1 MKNESLRSKI
11 FFFFFNGQVISY
23 IPNLSNRV
31 TILADEAVNLTSES
45 YDTITRMNYLRKRKK
60 EREDLT
66 ESTGVVPAKYP
77 PKVKL
82 ELFSQL

>member
-11 FFFFFNGQVISY
+11 FFFFFFNGQVISY

-60 EREDLT
+60 EKT
-66 ESTGVVPAKYP
+66 
-77 PKVKL
+77 
-82 ELFSQL
+82 